1 MNAEISETIKA
12 TGIGHADSW
21 DSCAAQFFLSRVP
34 LPLQRPE
41 TGRIEILTEMYCS
54 YQYLSIV
61 LKQICLAHFNAHK
74 LQKIVNMNVDI
85 SETIKDRELG
95 SQI

>member
-1 MNAEISETIKA
+1 
-12 TGIGHADSW
+12 
-21 DSCAAQFFLSRVP
+21 
-34 LPLQRPE
+34 
-41 TGRIEILTEMYCS
+41 MYCS
-54 YQYLSIV
+54 HQYLSINPKNV
-61 LKQICLAHFNAHK
+61 CHAHFNAHN